1 MESKIVITVLGED
14 KVGIVA
20 AISNLLAHHKINIE
34 DITQKILKGNIFAM
48 IMLADMG
55 KSDTDL
61 SSLRTLLEDKGREL
75 EMKITVQDLE
85 LFNYMHRI

>member
-20 AISNLLAHHKINIE
+20 AISNLLAHHAINIE